1 MWLLLPVLLL
11 FLSPP
16 RSADAHGSPIPI
28 AIWGGFDPPEAQCQ
42 RIMARSAATCGLE
55 AWRLSDACLRAQL
68 NGGACD
74 VGATQA
80 AIEQAHTAALA
91 AAGSVCRTGVD
102 LGALGF
108 ASIVDMNIDIDVFCQ
123 ELQQAMDSVIY
134 GPVVAGNAIQPTD
147 PATRACIEHTS
158 AAATRL
164 LQTGFRARRRAL
176 DRIASERFTPSR
188 KFAIIARST
197 QRMLRAQQRL
207 HERLIADCPS
217 FATIYP
223 RPLAPYLTLIAERAD
238 CLAGRTY
245 VQDFV
250 ICPDSVCGNGM
261 REPGERCDD
270 GNTASGDHCRA
281 DCQAVTP

>member
-1 MWLLLPVLLL
+1 MWLVLLGL
-11 FLSPP
+11 LLCSVAP
-16 RSADAHGSPIPI
+16 SADAHGPPIPI
-28 AIWGGFDPPEAQCQ
+28 AIWGGFEAAEAHCQ
-42 RIMARSAATCGLE
+42 RLIARSAARCGLE
-55 AWRLSDACLRAQL
+55 AWQLSDACLRAQL
-68 NGGACD
+68 NGGTCN

-80 AIEQAHTAALA
+80 AIERAHTAALA

-123 ELQQAMDSVIY
+123 ELQQAMDSAIY
-134 GPVVAGNAIQPTD
+134 GPALTGNDVRSTD

-188 KFAIIARST
+188 KFAIIAHAT
-197 QRMLRAQQRL
+197 QRILRAQRRLQQRL
-207 HERLIADCPS
+207 SVDCPS
-217 FATIYP
+217 FAAIYA
-223 RPLAPYLTLIAERAD
+223 RPLLPYLTLIAERAD
-238 CLAGRTY
+238 CLSGRVY

-250 ICPDSVCGNGM
+250 VCPDSICGNGM

-270 GNTASGDHCRA
+270 GNTVSGDACRA